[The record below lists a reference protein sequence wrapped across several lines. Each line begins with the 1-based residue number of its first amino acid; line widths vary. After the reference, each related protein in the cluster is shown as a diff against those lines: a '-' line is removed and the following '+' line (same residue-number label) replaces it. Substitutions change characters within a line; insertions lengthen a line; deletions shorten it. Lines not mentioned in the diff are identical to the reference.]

1 MKEDYSEYCKS
12 FIINHLEDQKGKNM
26 YMSDLGSELT
36 MGMNVDGSATCSA
49 LKAKEY
55 LIEWW
60 EEAGEYYEH
69 EGKSFGFH
77 KWNPFLDPEAFHC
90 CMIIE
95 GVDNLLFQVPI
106 VSKRWNER
114 VEIDDTLINQIIKA
128 MEDPE
133 LEIQF

>member
-1 MKEDYSEYCKS
+1 MENYSEYCKN
-12 FIINHLEDQKGKNM
+12 FIIDNVEYQKGNTV

-36 MGMNVDGSATCSA
+36 MGINIDSSATCSA
-49 LKAKEY
+49 IEATRYLK
-55 LIEWW
+55 EWW
-60 EEAGEYYEH
+60 DEAGEYYEH

-77 KWNPFLDPEAFHC
+77 KWNPFLNPEAFHC

-114 VEIDDTLINQIIKA
+114 VEIDDTLINKIIKA
-128 MEDPE
+128 MKDPKMK
-133 LEIQF
+133 IQF

>member
-1 MKEDYSEYCKS
+1 MESYSEYCKN
-12 FIINHLEDQKGKNM
+12 FIINHVENQKGRNV

-36 MGMNVDGSATCSA
+36 MGINVNGSATYSTF
-49 LKAKEY
+49 KAKEY
-55 LIEWW
+55 LKEWW
-60 EEAGEYYEH
+60 DEAGEYYEH
-69 EGKSFGFH
+69 EEKCFEFH
-77 KWNPFLDPEAFHC
+77 KWNPFLNPEAFHC

-95 GVDNLLFQVPI
+95 GVDNLLFQVHI

-128 MEDPE
+128 MKDPK